1 MGYDNTN
8 KGALFKNDKRQTES
22 HPEYK
27 GSINVGGEEYW
38 LSAWVKTSKTGSKFF
53 SLSVQAKNTK
63 AVPVP
68 RKTTVSAPADDFS
81 DEIPF

>member
-63 AVPVP
+63 AVPQP
-68 RKTTVSAPADDFS
+68 RAAAPIDDF
-81 DEIPF
+81 DDPIPF

>member
-1 MGYDNTN
+1 MAYDNTN

-38 LSAWVKTSKTGSKFF
+38 LSAWVKTSKAGNKFF

-63 AVPVP
+63 SVPVT
-68 RKTTVSAPADDFS
+68 RQTTVSAPTDDFS